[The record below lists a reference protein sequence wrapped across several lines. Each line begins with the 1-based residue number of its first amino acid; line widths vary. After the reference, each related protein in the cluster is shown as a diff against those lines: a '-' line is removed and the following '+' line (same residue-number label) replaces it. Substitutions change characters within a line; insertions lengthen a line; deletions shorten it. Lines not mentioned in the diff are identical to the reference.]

1 MKQKPSAGTIAR
13 LICIILTAVNQ
24 VVYLKTGKSLL
35 PFESSEL
42 EPWITT
48 GLTLAASA
56 WAYWKNNSWTPEA
69 IAADH
74 EMHAKKQ
81 SKSKGEWL

>member
-1 MKQKPSAGTIAR
+1 MIFMENKKPSAGTIAR

-56 WAYWKNNSWTPEA
+56 WAYWKNNSWTKEA
-69 IAADH
+69 IDAD
-74 EMHAKKQ
+74 EVMHWNKANRR
-81 SKSKGEWL
+81 

>member
-35 PFESSEL
+35 PFESLSL
-42 EPWITT
+42 IH
-48 GLTLAASA
+48 
-56 WAYWKNNSWTPEA
+56 
-69 IAADH
+69 I
-74 EMHAKKQ
+74 
-81 SKSKGEWL
+81 

>member
-56 WAYWKNNSWTPEA
+56 WAYWKNNSWTKEA
-69 IAADH
+69 IDAD
-74 EMHAKKQ
+74 EVMHWNKANRR
-81 SKSKGEWL
+81 

>member
-48 GLTLAASA
+48 GLTFAASA
-56 WAYWKNNSWTPEA
+56 WAYWKNNSWTKEA
-69 IAADH
+69 IEADDT
-74 EMHAKKQ
+74 MRLNKANRR
-81 SKSKGEWL
+81 

>member
-48 GLTLAASA
+48 GLTFAASA
-56 WAYWKNNSWTPEA
+56 WAYWKNNSWTKEA
-69 IAADH
+69 IEADDTLH
-74 EMHAKKQ
+74 LMKKN
-81 SKSKGEWL
+81 KRT